1 MQKLSNKINL
11 FIMFTNIRTR
21 TIAKGLANS
30 GDSQSLILAN
40 KQTIIVFYFLQ
51 VNGNHNATA
60 I

>member
-11 FIMFTNIRTR
+11 FIMCTNIRTR

-30 GDSQSLILAN
+30 GDSQSLLLAI
-40 KQTIIVFYFLQ
+40 KQTIIVFYVLQ